1 MNAGVTENYDGDSD
15 NELGAT
21 SKEIEGSSDLGG
33 GHQIALINWSGWW
46 YSLCFIGV
54 LYHRNC

>member
-33 GHQIALINWSGWW
+33 PPNSCNKLEW
-46 YSLCFIGV
+46 LV
-54 LYHRNC
+54 V